1 MNELHPL
8 GRLIQAAQD
17 REGWSTRDMERV
29 AERNGYSMKHSNFS
43 RLKIEPVVA
52 IKASQIQVLASVLGV
67 SEQAVAYA
75 AVASMGVQMDAQDA
89 SLENSL
95 RYSTDLSVRDQRL
108 VLSLVSAMRDAE
120 SGTDGQRSQSQASET
135 PALRAVAPEGDP
147 RPGQKMKLPDSPE
160 VAIAKLRLKQAIE
173 ADESAGYGITERH
186 GDEARS
192 IPVPPRDK
200 LAAHPKVKTKR
211 EQLDEE
217 TGQSNEDYEDLY
229 DDNERS

>member
-108 VLSLVSAMRDAE
+108 VLSLVAAMHDAE

-135 PALRAVAPEGDP
+135 SALRAMAPEGDP
-147 RPGQKMKLPDSPE
+147 RPGQKT
-160 VAIAKLRLKQAIE
+160 
-173 ADESAGYGITERH
+173 ESEYGITELH
-186 GDEARS
+186 GDEARN
-192 IPVPPRDK
+192 IPVPPRER

-217 TGQSNEDYEDLY
+217 SREG
-229 DDNERS
+229 DDPEA

>member
-1 MNELHPL
+1 MAVNELHPL

-29 AERNGYSMKHSNFS
+29 AERNGHSMKHSNFS

-108 VLSLVSAMRDAE
+108 VLSLVAAMHDAE
-120 SGTDGQRSQSQASET
+120 SGINGQRGQSQASET
-135 PALRAVAPEGDP
+135 STLREVAPAGDA
-147 RPGQKMKLPDSPE
+147 RPGQKTERD
-160 VAIAKLRLKQAIE
+160 
-173 ADESAGYGITERH
+173 YGITELH
-186 GDEARS
+186 GEEARS
-192 IPVPPRDK
+192 IPVPPLQK
-200 LAAHPKVKTKR
+200 LAAHPKVKTKQ
-211 EQLDEE
+211 EQLDAELDHSVSDVDPE
-217 TGQSNEDYEDLY
+217 GRDSDF
-229 DDNERS
+229 

>member
-1 MNELHPL
+1 MAVNELHPL

-17 REGWSTRDMERV
+17 REGWSTRDMEKV

-75 AVASMGVQMDAQDA
+75 AVASMGVQMDSQDA
-89 SLENSL
+89 SLEDSL

-108 VLSLVSAMRDAE
+108 VLSLVSAMQDAE
-120 SGTDGQRSQSQASET
+120 SGNNGQRNQHQTNNTS
-135 PALRAVAPEGDP
+135 ALRAVAPASDP
-147 RPGQKMKLPDSPE
+147 SSGQKTGSGNE
-160 VAIAKLRLKQAIE
+160 VIE
-173 ADESAGYGITERH
+173 LH
-186 GDEARS
+186 GGEARD
-192 IPVPPRDK
+192 IPVPPREK
-200 LAAHPKVKTKR
+200 LAAHPRVKTKR

-217 TGQSNEDYEDLY
+217 TGDEESQLH
-229 DDNERS
+229 DNNDEGI

>member
-1 MNELHPL
+1 MAVNELHPL

-120 SGTDGQRSQSQASET
+120 SGTDGQRSQSQANET
-135 PALRAVAPEGDP
+135 PALRAVAPASDP
-147 RPGQKMKLPDSPE
+147 SPGQKTVPE
-160 VAIAKLRLKQAIE
+160 
-173 ADESAGYGITERH
+173 SGITELH
-186 GDEARS
+186 GEDARS
-192 IPVPPRDK
+192 IPVPPRGR
-200 LAAHPKVKTKR
+200 LAAHPKVKTRR
-211 EQLDEE
+211 EQLDEQ
-217 TGQSNEDYEDLY
+217 TGERDEAGPDL
-229 DDNERS
+229 DDF

>member
-1 MNELHPL
+1 MAVNELHPL

-108 VLSLVSAMRDAE
+108 VLSLVAAMHDAE

-135 PALRAVAPEGDP
+135 SALRAMAPEGDP
-147 RPGQKMKLPDSPE
+147 RPGQKT
-160 VAIAKLRLKQAIE
+160 
-173 ADESAGYGITERH
+173 ESEYGITELH
-186 GDEARS
+186 GDEARN
-192 IPVPPRDK
+192 IPVPPRER

-217 TGQSNEDYEDLY
+217 SREG
-229 DDNERS
+229 DDPEA

>member
-1 MNELHPL
+1 MRSGKTVAVNELHPL

-67 SEQAVAYA
+67 SEQAVANA
-75 AVASMGVQMDAQDA
+75 AVASMGVQMSGQTAT
-89 SLENSL
+89 LEDSL

-108 VLSLVSAMRDAE
+108 ILSLVSAMRNDE
-120 SGTDGQRSQSQASET
+120 SGSNGQSDSADNNAT
-135 PALRAVAPEGDP
+135 PRLRAVAPAGDA
-147 RPGQKMKLPDSPE
+147 RPGQKTEPD
-160 VAIAKLRLKQAIE
+160 
-173 ADESAGYGITERH
+173 YGITELH
-186 GDEARS
+186 GDEARN
-192 IPVPPRDK
+192 IPVPPRGR

-211 EQLDEE
+211 EQHDEE
-217 TGQSNEDYEDLY
+217 TGER
-229 DDNERS
+229 DDHEKG